1 MSLDYI
7 NEAFR
12 SLESLNEDIFSV
24 DHDGI
29 NELSDF
35 MSSDVNDEE
44 KISIIDMDAETEDDL
59 QDSYVGKIIC
69 DCNVCHSHVFKDKD
83 QITIDEEGV
92 VDIEDDC
99 PYCGEHNGFVIIGE
113 ITEFNPNAEAEE
125 EVEETPADAEEEEVT
140 EESEDE
146 EAEEEAL
153 DESLTE
159 AKYAISNEE
168 LEKLTAEDV
177 IRNRNGK
184 TFYSEPD
191 ATGYQVGISINF
203 RKAGSRLSPYLSYRL
218 EKDCWTVHYAGEAGA
233 KEFETFEEAK
243 AELISAINA
252 QNTIARDSKKDES
265 LNEEAPRK
273 FKPHTMKLLK
283 MIGSDLANDAVE
295 EKLEESSDMEQI
307 PEMPSVKG
315 KKVRIMDRFGRAD
328 GDAYLVVDEFPDE
341 VKYNGDHEVLLKA
354 PNGVNFR
361 ANRSRVVPVEEK
373 LDESFNNVSI
383 ETDDQKMTM
392 TSEEN
397 GKVTVTTEPIEAAPT
412 AEDGEMIAP
421 ISDETKDEIINATAE
436 VVDEEPAEETAK
448 ETPAEEEEMDFDFD
462 ELDEEGMDEL
472 GESYLKRVYENVD
485 SFKTSNV
492 STSGNKLFI
501 EGVINFKSGASKK
514 TGFIFEAK
522 EATRDGKVKF
532 MGENAHLCRGKR
544 AFTLAGSLNENKLMV
559 ESLTYNYRAK
569 NSDGKSTRVYGTIS
583 RNK

>member
-35 MSSDVNDEE
+35 MSSDVDDEE

-83 QITIDEEGV
+83 QITIDEDGV

-113 ITEFNPNAEAEE
+113 IAEFNPNAEK
-125 EVEETPADAEEEEVT
+125 EVTEETPVEEEEVT
-140 EESEDE
+140 EEP
-146 EAEEEAL
+146 AEEV
-153 DESLTE
+153 T
-159 AKYAISNEE
+159 
-168 LEKLTAEDV
+168 
-177 IRNRNGK
+177 
-184 TFYSEPD
+184 
-191 ATGYQVGISINF
+191 
-203 RKAGSRLSPYLSYRL
+203 
-218 EKDCWTVHYAGEAGA
+218 
-233 KEFETFEEAK
+233 
-243 AELISAINA
+243 
-252 QNTIARDSKKDES
+252 ES
-265 LNEEAPRK
+265 LNESLLTDYQKFVDRDDIDEADMMFEESIMPDIMDAAEKILTDEGYLDIEFDPDEFRDRVRASKDNVNYEAEFEIADQYEDFGSVLYNSKKYSDAVKKCANMYVEDIIANFKALTESLNESPRK
-273 FKPHTMKLLK
+273 FKPHTMKLLR
-283 MIGSDLANDAVE
+283 MIGSDLVNDAVE
-295 EKLEESSDMEQI
+295 EKLE
-307 PEMPSVKG
+307 
-315 KKVRIMDRFGRAD
+315 
-328 GDAYLVVDEFPDE
+328 
-341 VKYNGDHEVLLKA
+341 
-354 PNGVNFR
+354 
-361 ANRSRVVPVEEK
+361 
-373 LDESFNNVSI
+373 ESFNNVSI

-397 GKVTVTTEPIEAAPT
+397 GKVTVTTEPIEEAPI
-412 AEDGEMIAP
+412 AEEGEMIAP
-421 ISDETKDEIINATAE
+421 ISDETQDEIINATAE
-436 VVDEEPAEETAK
+436 VVEEEPAEEVVE
-448 ETPAEEEEMDFDFD
+448 ETPVEEEEMDFDFD

-501 EGVINFKSGASKK
+501 EGMINFKSGASKK

>member
-83 QITIDEEGV
+83 QITIDEDGV

-113 ITEFNPNAEAEE
+113 IAEFNPNAEEEVVEETAEVEEVTQDPAEEADDEAAEIE
-125 EVEETPADAEEEEVT
+125 EVEEEEV
-140 EESEDE
+140 
-146 EAEEEAL
+146 L
-153 DESLTE
+153 
-159 AKYAISNEE
+159 
-168 LEKLTAEDV
+168 
-177 IRNRNGK
+177 
-184 TFYSEPD
+184 
-191 ATGYQVGISINF
+191 
-203 RKAGSRLSPYLSYRL
+203 
-218 EKDCWTVHYAGEAGA
+218 
-233 KEFETFEEAK
+233 
-243 AELISAINA
+243 
-252 QNTIARDSKKDES
+252 DES
-265 LNEEAPRK
+265 LNESPRK
-273 FKPHTMKLLK
+273 FKPHTMRLLR
-283 MIGSDLANDAVE
+283 MIGSDLVNDAVE
-295 EKLEESSDMEQI
+295 EKLE
-307 PEMPSVKG
+307 
-315 KKVRIMDRFGRAD
+315 
-328 GDAYLVVDEFPDE
+328 
-341 VKYNGDHEVLLKA
+341 
-354 PNGVNFR
+354 
-361 ANRSRVVPVEEK
+361 
-373 LDESFNNVSI
+373 ESFNNVSI

-392 TSEEN
+392 TSEDN

-412 AEDGEMIAP
+412 AEEGEMITP
-421 ISDETKDEIINATAE
+421 ISDETQDEIINATAE
-436 VVDEEPAEETAK
+436 VVEEEPAEEAVE

-501 EGVINFKSGASKK
+501 EGMINFKSGASKK

-544 AFTLAGSLNENKLMV
+544 AFTLAGSLNENKLMI

-569 NSDGKSTRVYGTIS
+569 NSEGKSTRVYGTIS

>member
-35 MSSDVNDEE
+35 MSSDVDDEE

-113 ITEFNPNAEAEE
+113 IAEFNPNAEE
-125 EVEETPADAEEEEVT
+125 EVAEETPAEEEEVT
-140 EESEDE
+140 EDPTEEFDDEASEIE
-146 EAEEEAL
+146 EVEEEEVL
-153 DESLTE
+153 
-159 AKYAISNEE
+159 
-168 LEKLTAEDV
+168 
-177 IRNRNGK
+177 
-184 TFYSEPD
+184 
-191 ATGYQVGISINF
+191 
-203 RKAGSRLSPYLSYRL
+203 
-218 EKDCWTVHYAGEAGA
+218 
-233 KEFETFEEAK
+233 
-243 AELISAINA
+243 
-252 QNTIARDSKKDES
+252 DES
-265 LNEEAPRK
+265 LNESKNNTVVFIDASASMIPYQNAARRLANRYNANKVFYFASEVGEAADKVGYTTAADKVVKYIKEHPGYDYVIITDDDTEIINSELKNLPNVEIVDASTAEDDEARELALKNAEKNISAEQRARNKSKIAKLIGDTDESLNEAAPRK
-273 FKPHTMKLLK
+273 FKPHTMKLLR
-283 MIGSDLANDAVE
+283 MIGSDLVNDAVE
-295 EKLEESSDMEQI
+295 EKLE
-307 PEMPSVKG
+307 
-315 KKVRIMDRFGRAD
+315 
-328 GDAYLVVDEFPDE
+328 
-341 VKYNGDHEVLLKA
+341 
-354 PNGVNFR
+354 
-361 ANRSRVVPVEEK
+361 
-373 LDESFNNVSI
+373 ESFNNVSI

-397 GKVTVTTEPIEAAPT
+397 GKVTVTTEPIEAAPI
-412 AEDGEMIAP
+412 AEEGEMIAP
-421 ISDETKDEIINATAE
+421 ISDETQDEIIDATAE
-436 VVDEEPAEETAK
+436 VAEEEPAEEAAD

-485 SFKTSNV
+485 SFKTSSV
-492 STSGNKLFI
+492 STAGNRLFI
-501 EGVINFKSGASKK
+501 EGMINFKSGASKK

-569 NSDGKSTRVYGTIS
+569 NNEGKSTRVYGTIS

>member
-1 MSLDYI
+1 MILDYI

-35 MSSDVNDEE
+35 MSSDVDDEE

-113 ITEFNPNAEAEE
+113 IAEFNPNAEKEVEETTEVTEEPEEESDDEVAEVE
-125 EVEETPADAEEEEVT
+125 EVEEEEV
-140 EESEDE
+140 
-146 EAEEEAL
+146 L
-153 DESLTE
+153 DE
-159 AKYAISNEE
+159 A
-168 LEKLTAEDV
+168 
-177 IRNRNGK
+177 
-184 TFYSEPD
+184 
-191 ATGYQVGISINF
+191 
-203 RKAGSRLSPYLSYRL
+203 
-218 EKDCWTVHYAGEAGA
+218 
-233 KEFETFEEAK
+233 
-243 AELISAINA
+243 
-252 QNTIARDSKKDES
+252 

-273 FKPHTMKLLK
+273 FKPHTMKLLR
-283 MIGSDLANDAVE
+283 MIGSDLVNDAVE
-295 EKLEESSDMEQI
+295 EKLE
-307 PEMPSVKG
+307 
-315 KKVRIMDRFGRAD
+315 
-328 GDAYLVVDEFPDE
+328 
-341 VKYNGDHEVLLKA
+341 
-354 PNGVNFR
+354 
-361 ANRSRVVPVEEK
+361 
-373 LDESFNNVSI
+373 ESFNNVSI

-397 GKVTVTTEPIEAAPT
+397 GKVTVTTEPIEEAPI
-412 AEDGEMIAP
+412 AEEGEMITP
-421 ISDETKDEIINATAE
+421 ISDETQDEIINAAAE
-436 VVDEEPAEETAK
+436 VIEEEPAEEVAVEAEDISE

-492 STSGNKLFI
+492 STSENKLFI
-501 EGVINFKSGASKK
+501 EGMINFKSGASKK

-532 MGENAHLCRGKR
+532 MGENTHLCRGKR

>member
-35 MSSDVNDEE
+35 MSSDVDDEE
-44 KISIIDMDAETEDDL
+44 KISIIDMDAETEEDL

-83 QITIDEEGV
+83 QITIDDDGV

-113 ITEFNPNAEAEE
+113 ITEFNPNAETEE
-125 EVEETPADAEEEEVT
+125 EVEETPAEEPAEEEVT
-140 EESEDE
+140 EEP
-146 EAEEEAL
+146 AEEVDDEA
-153 DESLTE
+153 DEG
-159 AKYAISNEE
+159 EE
-168 LEKLTAEDV
+168 VAEVEEEEEVLE
-177 IRNRNGK
+177 
-184 TFYSEPD
+184 
-191 ATGYQVGISINF
+191 
-203 RKAGSRLSPYLSYRL
+203 
-218 EKDCWTVHYAGEAGA
+218 
-233 KEFETFEEAK
+233 
-243 AELISAINA
+243 
-252 QNTIARDSKKDES
+252 ES
-265 LNEEAPRK
+265 LNEAPRK
-273 FKPHTMKLLK
+273 FKPHTMRLLRL
-283 MIGSDLANDAVE
+283 IGSDLVNDAVE
-295 EKLEESSDMEQI
+295 ENLE
-307 PEMPSVKG
+307 
-315 KKVRIMDRFGRAD
+315 
-328 GDAYLVVDEFPDE
+328 
-341 VKYNGDHEVLLKA
+341 
-354 PNGVNFR
+354 
-361 ANRSRVVPVEEK
+361 
-373 LDESFNNVSI
+373 ESFNNVSI

-397 GKVTVTTEPIEAAPT
+397 GKVTVTTEPIENVASEEESIEVT
-412 AEDGEMIAP
+412 AESGDEVISP
-421 ISDETKDEIINATAE
+421 ISSETEDALLADEG
-436 VVDEEPAEETAK
+436 EEQPTESAEETEEVA
-448 ETPAEEEEMDFDFD
+448 AEEAAPADETTETEESELEADID
-462 ELDEEGMDEL
+462 EIDEEAVDEL

-485 SFKTSNV
+485 SFKTTSV
-492 STSGNKLFI
+492 STCNNKLII
-501 EGVINFKSGASKK
+501 EGMINFKSGASKK

-532 MGENAHLCRGKR
+532 IGENAHLCRGKR

>member
-12 SLESLNEDIFSV
+12 SLESLNEDIFSA
-24 DHDGI
+24 DRDGI

-44 KISIIDMDAETEDDL
+44 KISIIDMDAENEDDL

-83 QITIDEEGV
+83 QITIDEDGV

-113 ITEFNPNAEAEE
+113 ITEFNPIAEEKAAEETAEE
-125 EVEETPADAEEEEVT
+125 EVVT
-140 EESEDE
+140 EEPEDDADDEASEDE

-283 MIGSDLANDAVE
+283 MIGSDLVNDAVE
-295 EKLEESSDMEQI
+295 EKLE
-307 PEMPSVKG
+307 
-315 KKVRIMDRFGRAD
+315 
-328 GDAYLVVDEFPDE
+328 
-341 VKYNGDHEVLLKA
+341 
-354 PNGVNFR
+354 
-361 ANRSRVVPVEEK
+361 
-373 LDESFNNVSI
+373 ESFNNVSI

-462 ELDEEGMDEL
+462 ELDEEGMDEI

-501 EGVINFKSGASKK
+501 EGMINFKSGASKK

>member
-24 DHDGI
+24 DRDGI

-113 ITEFNPNAEAEE
+113 IAEFNPNAEE
-125 EVEETPADAEEEEVT
+125 EVAEETPTEEEEDT
-140 EESEDE
+140 EEFDEDLE
-146 EAEEEAL
+146 QSQS
-153 DESLTE
+153 DEFT
-159 AKYAISNEE
+159 KM
-168 LEKLTAEDV
+168 
-177 IRNRNGK
+177 
-184 TFYSEPD
+184 P
-191 ATGYQVGISINF
+191 
-203 RKAGSRLSPYLSYRL
+203 P
-218 EKDCWTVHYAGEAGA
+218 
-233 KEFETFEEAK
+233 
-243 AELISAINA
+243 
-252 QNTIARDSKKDES
+252 NTDKNQKVEES
-265 LNEEAPRK
+265 LNESPRK

-295 EKLEESSDMEQI
+295 EKLEES
-307 PEMPSVKG
+307 
-315 KKVRIMDRFGRAD
+315 
-328 GDAYLVVDEFPDE
+328 
-341 VKYNGDHEVLLKA
+341 
-354 PNGVNFR
+354 
-361 ANRSRVVPVEEK
+361 
-373 LDESFNNVSI
+373 FNNVSI

-397 GKVTVTTEPIEAAPT
+397 GKVVVTTEPIEEASVS
-412 AEDGEMIAP
+412 EEGEMLAP
-421 ISDETKDEIINATAE
+421 ISDETQDEIINATAE
-436 VVDEEPAEETAK
+436 VVEDEPAEEVTT
-448 ETPAEEEEMDFDFD
+448 ETEEAVEEIPAEEEEMDFDFD

-501 EGVINFKSGASKK
+501 EGMINFKSGASKK

-532 MGENAHLCRGKR
+532 IGENAHFCRGKR
-544 AFTLAGSLNENKLMV
+544 AFTLSGSLNDKKLMV

-569 NSDGKSTRVYGTIS
+569 NNEGKSTRVYGTIS

>member
-12 SLESLNEDIFSV
+12 SLESLNEDIFSA
-24 DHDGI
+24 DRDGI

-35 MSSDVNDEE
+35 MSSDVDDEE

-113 ITEFNPNAEAEE
+113 IAEFNPNAEEDVAEETPAEEEKITEDPAEEADDEAAEIE
-125 EVEETPADAEEEEVT
+125 EVEEEEV
-140 EESEDE
+140 
-146 EAEEEAL
+146 L
-153 DESLTE
+153 
-159 AKYAISNEE
+159 
-168 LEKLTAEDV
+168 
-177 IRNRNGK
+177 
-184 TFYSEPD
+184 
-191 ATGYQVGISINF
+191 
-203 RKAGSRLSPYLSYRL
+203 
-218 EKDCWTVHYAGEAGA
+218 
-233 KEFETFEEAK
+233 
-243 AELISAINA
+243 
-252 QNTIARDSKKDES
+252 DES
-265 LNEEAPRK
+265 LNESPRK
-273 FKPHTMKLLK
+273 FKPHTMKLLR
-283 MIGSDLANDAVE
+283 MIGSDLVNDAVE
-295 EKLEESSDMEQI
+295 EKLE
-307 PEMPSVKG
+307 
-315 KKVRIMDRFGRAD
+315 
-328 GDAYLVVDEFPDE
+328 
-341 VKYNGDHEVLLKA
+341 
-354 PNGVNFR
+354 
-361 ANRSRVVPVEEK
+361 
-373 LDESFNNVSI
+373 ESFNNVSI

-392 TSEEN
+392 TSEDN
-397 GKVTVTTEPIEAAPT
+397 GKVTVTTEPIEAAPI
-412 AEDGEMIAP
+412 AEEGEMITP
-421 ISDETKDEIINATAE
+421 ISDETQDEIINATAE
-436 VVDEEPAEETAK
+436 VVEEDPAENVAVEAEEISE
-448 ETPAEEEEMDFDFD
+448 ETPAEEEMDFDFD

-485 SFKTSNV
+485 SFKTSSV

-501 EGVINFKSGASKK
+501 EGMINFKSGASKK

>member
-12 SLESLNEDIFSV
+12 SLESLNEDIFSA

-35 MSSDVNDEE
+35 MSSDVDDEE

-113 ITEFNPNAEAEE
+113 IAEFNPNAEEDVAEETPAEEEKITEDPAEEADDEAAEIE
-125 EVEETPADAEEEEVT
+125 EVEEEEV
-140 EESEDE
+140 
-146 EAEEEAL
+146 L
-153 DESLTE
+153 
-159 AKYAISNEE
+159 
-168 LEKLTAEDV
+168 
-177 IRNRNGK
+177 
-184 TFYSEPD
+184 
-191 ATGYQVGISINF
+191 
-203 RKAGSRLSPYLSYRL
+203 
-218 EKDCWTVHYAGEAGA
+218 
-233 KEFETFEEAK
+233 
-243 AELISAINA
+243 
-252 QNTIARDSKKDES
+252 DES
-265 LNEEAPRK
+265 LNESPRK
-273 FKPHTMKLLK
+273 FKPHTMKLLR
-283 MIGSDLANDAVE
+283 MIGSDLVNDA
-295 EKLEESSDMEQI
+295 
-307 PEMPSVKG
+307 
-315 KKVRIMDRFGRAD
+315 
-328 GDAYLVVDEFPDE
+328 
-341 VKYNGDHEVLLKA
+341 
-354 PNGVNFR
+354 
-361 ANRSRVVPVEEK
+361 VEEK

-397 GKVTVTTEPIEAAPT
+397 GKVTVTTEPIEEAPT
-412 AEDGEMIAP
+412 AEEGEMIAP
-421 ISDETKDEIINATAE
+421 ISDETQDDIINATAE
-436 VVDEEPAEETAK
+436 VVEDEPVEEITTETEEDVAE
-448 ETPAEEEEMDFDFD
+448 ETPAEEEELEFDFD
-462 ELDEEGMDEL
+462 ELDEESMDEL

-501 EGVINFKSGASKK
+501 EGVISFKSGASKK

-532 MGENAHLCRGKR
+532 MGENAHFCRGKR

-583 RNK
+583 RNKQ

>member
-113 ITEFNPNAEAEE
+113 IAEFNPNAKE
-125 EVEETPADAEEEEVT
+125 EVAEETPAEEPVEEVANEEVADEEVADEDVVEEQSEVKEVVEEEEEV
-140 EESEDE
+140 
-146 EAEEEAL
+146 L
-153 DESLTE
+153 
-159 AKYAISNEE
+159 
-168 LEKLTAEDV
+168 
-177 IRNRNGK
+177 
-184 TFYSEPD
+184 
-191 ATGYQVGISINF
+191 
-203 RKAGSRLSPYLSYRL
+203 
-218 EKDCWTVHYAGEAGA
+218 
-233 KEFETFEEAK
+233 
-243 AELISAINA
+243 
-252 QNTIARDSKKDES
+252 DES
-265 LNEEAPRK
+265 LNESPTLWDELVKSYP
-273 FKPHTMKLLK
+273 
-283 MIGSDLANDAVE
+283 E
-295 EKLEESSDMEQI
+295 LEES
-307 PEMPSVKG
+307 
-315 KKVRIMDRFGRAD
+315 
-328 GDAYLVVDEFPDE
+328 LT
-341 VKYNGDHEVLLKA
+341 
-354 PNGVNFR
+354 
-361 ANRSRVVPVEEK
+361 
-373 LDESFNNVSI
+373 ESFNNVSI

-397 GKVTVTTEPIEAAPT
+397 GKVTVTTEPIEEAST
-412 AEDGEMIAP
+412 TEEGEMITP
-421 ISDETKDEIINATAE
+421 IPDETQDEIIDATAE
-436 VVDEEPAEETAK
+436 VVE
-448 ETPAEEEEMDFDFD
+448 ETPAEEEEMEFDFD

-485 SFKTSNV
+485 SFKTSDV

-501 EGVINFKSGASKK
+501 EGMINFKSGASKK

-532 MGENAHLCRGKR
+532 IGENAHFCRGKR
-544 AFTLAGSLNENKLMV
+544 AFTLSGSLNEKKLIV

-569 NSDGKSTRVYGTIS
+569 NNEGKSTRVYGTIS
-583 RNK
+583 KSK